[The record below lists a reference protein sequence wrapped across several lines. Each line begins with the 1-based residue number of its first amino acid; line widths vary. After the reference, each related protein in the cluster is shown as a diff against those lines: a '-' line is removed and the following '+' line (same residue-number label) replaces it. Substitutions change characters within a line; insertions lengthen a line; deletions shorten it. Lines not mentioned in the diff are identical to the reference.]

1 MLRVFLFNRRGVS
14 KEPGK
19 LYRRRWLLRS
29 PTQEV
34 GDIADILG
42 RIRRSPVEEKD
53 LTYGST
59 WGVNFAR
66 CVEWA
71 TASGVSAIR
80 RGFSAESRLFSRS
93 TTGPH
98 LMRTYEIPKEGD
110 PTMCFMGCGLKFDER
125 GMLADDNVARCPRFC
140 RFYQLFDFELLDES
154 ETSGDERAASKTLRL
169 PPKLL
174 GVGTQGPISQK

>member
-66 CVEWA
+66 IAEWA
-71 TASGVSAIR
+71 TAAGVSEIR
-80 RGFSAESRLFSRS
+80 LGITSGSHLLSRS
-93 TTGPH
+93 KTGPH
-98 LMRTYEIPKEGD
+98 MMRTYESPKEGG
-110 PTMCFMGCGLKFDER
+110 PMLRFMGCVLKFDEH
-125 GMLADDNVARCPRFC
+125 GVLAEDNVARRPRFC
-140 RFYQLFDFELLDES
+140 RCYLLFDIDLIDES
-154 ETSGDERAASKTLRL
+154 
-169 PPKLL
+169 
-174 GVGTQGPISQK
+174 